1 MKHDPQNG
9 IGDSQNIGKRSENL
23 CNTNG
28 IFSGKL
34 YTDDFCV
41 SYFTT
46 GSKVRRRRKR
56 MAQIHL
62 RIADLRRAIL
72 L

>member
-9 IGDSQNIGKRSENL
+9 TGDSQNIGKRSENL

-34 YTDDFCV
+34 YTDDLF
-41 SYFTT
+41 
-46 GSKVRRRRKR
+46 
-56 MAQIHL
+56 L
-62 RIADLRRAIL
+62 RAMSPGEYICR
-72 L
+72 